1 MALLRILWPKLRS
14 IEWRMKL
21 CPLAGRELVG
31 RESSPFGLDE
41 DFIEDPADPEKSI
54 DKKMKKMKLGNC
66 PALNSH

>member
-14 IEWRMKL
+14 IEWRIKL

-31 RESSPFGLDE
+31 LESSPFGLDE

-54 DKKMKKMKLGNC
+54 EKKILKN
-66 PALNSH
+66 